1 MRKVIAMTA
10 ATMLL
15 IWACNKAIE
24 EPEPKLSCYTMPRQ
38 TTEDSMMDVL
48 DSLNTSLYR
57 RLSESEARLRSIK
70 NNGVEARTATYPIY
84 E

>member
-1 MRKVIAMTA
+1 MRKVLILTI

-15 IWACNKAIE
+15 IWACNKAIQ
-24 EPEPKLSCYTMPRQ
+24 EPEPEVRCFTMQ
-38 TTEDSMMDVL
+38 TTEDSMVEVL

-57 RLSESEARLRSIK
+57 RLSESEAKMRAIK

>member
-1 MRKVIAMTA
+1 MRKVLILTI

-24 EPEPKLSCYTMPRQ
+24 EPEPEVRCFTMQQPANG
-38 TTEDSMMDVL
+38 DSMRDVL

-57 RLSESEARLRSIK
+57 RLSESEAKMRSIK
-70 NNGVEARTATYPIY
+70 NKGVEARTATYPIY

>member
-1 MRKVIAMTA
+1 MRKIIILTA

-24 EPEPKLSCYTMPRQ
+24 EPEPELSCFTMQ
-38 TTEDSMMDVL
+38 QTTTEDSMVDVL

-57 RLSESEARLRSIK
+57 RLSESEAKLRAIK
-70 NNGVEARTATYPIY
+70 NKGVEARTATYPIY

>member
-1 MRKVIAMTA
+1 
-10 ATMLL
+10 MLL

-24 EPEPKLSCYTMPRQ
+24 EPEPEVLCFTMQKP
-38 TTEDSMMDVL
+38 TTEDSMLGVL

-57 RLSESEARLRSIK
+57 RLSESEAKLRAIK
-70 NNGVEARTATYPIY
+70 NKGVEARTATYPIY